1 MDIPLSQLKTETAGG
16 SIPFSGS
23 ILAVGSV
30 AALVIV
36 KKMKKIKK
44 PAAADDAEKGSAD
57 EECSI
62 DER

>member
-1 MDIPLSQLKTETAGG
+1 MDIPLSQLKTETSGG

-36 KKMKKIKK
+36 KKKKK